1 MALNIP
7 MPDSPG
13 SSLLKGLDTGSSM
26 MARMMQPVIERE
38 RMKQQQAQFVQDYAL
53 KKQAEGR
60 ANALMP
66 YMVQQYQDTH
76 KTALNDQQMKAL
88 YTGLMQ
94 DAMKNGG
101 AMPSS
106 TGIPGTAPPMG
117 GGSQP
122 APAPGG
128 MAPPSADGSTPQPGV
143 APPES
148 GGMPPQ
154 GNAPA
159 QIGGQP
165 NVTGTLPVG
174 GQAPAPAPIGQPTN
188 VPNLAGA
195 QEQEVRPGNPKLA
208 RLDAVAGLIPG
219 VPKAVQHITNGIIYT
234 TYPSGRMTA
243 QKVEG
248 AQSPGEKTV
257 SAREASK
264 IRDSATALVNSANLV
279 NQGYD
284 LLDNNPNLTGP
295 GNVVS
300 AIPIPFS
307 GGSKLNLSSKPELG
321 EFTTV
326 AGKLQAELGKYA
338 SQRGGVQAVKWAAG
352 VKPSA
357 FNSEGY
363 NYGMFNGIQKSI
375 ENDYK
380 ALNEQYKANTGQ
392 NLPVALPDMK
402 TTRGKKGTG
411 TGTATATT
419 TGTGTGKIIKYKMI
433 NGQLVKE

>member
-13 SSLLKGLDTGSSM
+13 NSLLKGLDTGSQM
-26 MARMMQPVIERE
+26 MSRLMQPVIERE
-38 RMKQQQAQFVQDYAL
+38 RMKQQAAQFVQDYAL
-53 KKQAEGR
+53 RKQAEGR

-76 KTALNDQQMKAL
+76 KTALNDQQMKSL

-101 AMPSS
+101 GAPSA

-117 GGSQP
+117 AGDQP
-122 APAPGG
+122 APSPTG
-128 MAPPSADGSTPQPGV
+128 MGPPSDDGNTPQPGV
-143 APPES
+143 SPSQA
-148 GGMPPQ
+148 GGMLPQ

-165 NVTGTLPVG
+165 NVTGVLPVG
-174 GQAPAPAPIGQPTN
+174 GQSPAPTPIGQPTN
-188 VPNLAGA
+188 VPNLGGT
-195 QEQEVRPGNPKLA
+195 QEQELRPGNPALAKLD
-208 RLDAVAGLIPG
+208 RVAGLVPGIPK
-219 VPKAVQHITNGIIYT
+219 PVQHITNGVIYT

-248 AQSPGEKTV
+248 AQAPGEKTV

-284 LLDNNPNLTGP
+284 LLDKNPGLTGI
-295 GNVVS
+295 GSGLASKFNVS
-300 AIPIPFS
+300 KNPDL
-307 GGSKLNLSSKPELG
+307 GS
-321 EFTTV
+321 FTTV

-338 SQRGGVQAVKWAAG
+338 SQRGGIQAVNWAAS

-357 FNSEGY
+357 WKPEEY
-363 NYGMFNGIQKSI
+363 NYGMFKGLQGSI

-380 ALNEQYKANTGQ
+380 TLNEQYKAATGQ
-392 NLPVALPDMK
+392 NLPVPLPTMK
-402 TTRGKKGTG
+402 TTHGT
-411 TGTATATT
+411 TGGGASTG
-419 TGTGTGKIIKYKMI
+419 TGTGTGKVTKWKMK